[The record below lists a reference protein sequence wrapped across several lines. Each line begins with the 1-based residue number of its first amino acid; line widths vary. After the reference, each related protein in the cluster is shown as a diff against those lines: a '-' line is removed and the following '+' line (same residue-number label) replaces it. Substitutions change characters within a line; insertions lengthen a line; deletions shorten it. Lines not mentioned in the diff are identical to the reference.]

1 MNILFDM
8 QLIFLNLNLEFK
20 IGVTVLVFA
29 RFSRTRLQCISA
41 LLILIVLIANANN
54 CNDDMLIGWAMRSSS
69 ATRTGRVR
77 RTRRTTRSKRL
88 RRSRPPEQQQQVR
101 PCCRSACSRC
111 TSTRAGRCA
120 SSSNRSAPNASVRR
134 SSFSTCATSR
144 RSTSSASGNCSAPAA
159 ACGDRATVTT
169 SSVHSKFALH
179 AFCSRTPHSYIQHK
193 YFQFN
198 LLCYMY

>member
-1 MNILFDM
+1 M
-8 QLIFLNLNLEFK
+8 
-20 IGVTVLVFA
+20 TVLVFA

-69 ATRTGRVR
+69 ATPTGRVR
-77 RTRRTTRSKRL
+77 RTRRTTRSRRL
-88 RRSRPPEQQQQVR
+88 RRSRPPEQQQVR
-101 PCCRSACSRC
+101 PCRRSACSRC